1 MKGVFYMENYKKY
14 YHQPMV
20 KVENLLI
27 EDIVLA
33 SGVIKSDG
41 TYDIY
46 DKDFNADDTL

>member
-20 KVENLLI
+20 KVEILLV
-27 EDIVLA
+27 EDI
-33 SGVIKSDG
+33 IKSDG

-46 DKDFNADDTL
+46 DKNFNADDTL

>member
-1 MKGVFYMENYKKY
+1 MENYKKD
-14 YHQPMV
+14 YHRPMV
-20 KVENLLI
+20 KVENLLV

-46 DKDFNADDTL
+46 EDGFSADDRL